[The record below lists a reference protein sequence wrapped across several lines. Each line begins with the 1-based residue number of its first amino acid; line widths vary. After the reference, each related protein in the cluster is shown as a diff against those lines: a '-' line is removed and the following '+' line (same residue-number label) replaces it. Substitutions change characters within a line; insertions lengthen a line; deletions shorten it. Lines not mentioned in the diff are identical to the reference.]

1 MQCHTLPALI
11 TVKHMYTSYI
21 IREKNDYLRK

>member
-1 MQCHTLPALI
+1 MSYTTALGLI